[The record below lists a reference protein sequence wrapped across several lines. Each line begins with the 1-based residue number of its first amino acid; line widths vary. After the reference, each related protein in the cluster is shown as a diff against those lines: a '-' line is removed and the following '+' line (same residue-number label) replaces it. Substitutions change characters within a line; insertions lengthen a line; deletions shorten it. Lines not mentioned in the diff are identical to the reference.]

1 MTRPAWPLC
10 FVPIVAVVTAFSGCG
25 DDEGVPQQGN
35 VVSSSETVGSG
46 GLGDPDAGQ
55 PTANFGRACEHPE
68 DCGIDL
74 LCLTAASP
82 ALTEG
87 GPPGGLCT
95 AACTQDPSICSKYA
109 ENARCVSFGSSAYC
123 LEGCDYGS
131 TLPGAFDAAKCHG
144 RTDFACTP
152 SWVNTGKPCSEP
164 EDCEMGERCDVTCFR
179 DVPTC
184 MPRCNS
190 DADCDTRLFCD
201 PRSGECVTELPGG
214 RRLSERCN
222 VSTEEDPCRGSCGM
236 IERAEGG
243 RCDETC
249 TLGAY
254 PSCGV
259 VPDPPNVGCAIPV
272 NDHAGFGDQGFCAL
286 LCDCS
291 ADCPDQMVC
300 VVAELEYLQR
310 PGFCKSPEAGDR
322 IRSTCGAGGAGG
334 EGGAASE
341 TSGTTGADGTTH
353 GSMGESAGGTSAQTT
368 SAGTTAAPSTGAGG
382 NAGAPAEGGAAGAS
396 EAIEGQGGTL

>member
-1 MTRPAWPLC
+1 MTRPAWPLSL
-10 FVPIVAVVTAFSGCG
+10 VPVFAVLTAFSGCG
-25 DDEGVPQQGN
+25 DDEGVPRHES
-35 VVSSSETVGSG
+35 VSSSTETVGSG
-46 GLGDPDAGQ
+46 GIADPDAGQ
-55 PTANFGRACEHPE
+55 PTANFGRACERPE

-95 AACTQDPSICSKYA
+95 VACTQDPSICSMYA
-109 ENARCVSFGSSAYC
+109 ENARCVSFGNTSYC

-131 TLPGAFDAAKCHG
+131 TLAGAFDAGKCHG

-152 SWVNTGKPCSEP
+152 SWVDTGEACSDP
-164 EDCEMGERCDVTCFR
+164 ADCEVGERCDGTCLR
-179 DVPTC
+179 DAPTC

-190 DADCDTRLFCD
+190 DSDCDTRLFCD
-201 PRSGECVTELPGG
+201 PRSGECVTELPSG

-222 VSTEEDPCRGSCGM
+222 VSMEEDPCRGSCGM
-236 IERAEGG
+236 IERQEGG

-272 NDHAGFGDQGFCAL
+272 NDHAGFGDQGYCAL
-286 LCDCS
+286 LCDCT

-322 IRSTCGAGGAGG
+322 IRSTCGEGGAGG
-334 EGGAASE
+334 EGGEGPA
-341 TSGTTGADGTTH
+341 TTGDATTGDASSPT
-353 GSMGESAGGTSAQTT
+353 GSTGESSGGA
-368 SAGTTAAPSTGAGG
+368 SAGTTAGAGG
-382 NAGAPAEGGAAGAS
+382 TSGNAGSPAEGGAAGAS